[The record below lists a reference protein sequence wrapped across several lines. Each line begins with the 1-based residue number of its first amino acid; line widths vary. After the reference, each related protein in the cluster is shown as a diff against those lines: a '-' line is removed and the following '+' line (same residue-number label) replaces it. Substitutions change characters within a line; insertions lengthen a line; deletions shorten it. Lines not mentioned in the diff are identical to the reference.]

1 MDDLFLKAPVPK
13 AYFKL
18 ALPVVLGMVAS
29 MIYNL
34 ADTFFIAKTQ
44 NANLVAGVTICTPL
58 FSLML
63 ALGDIFGLGGSALI
77 SRLLGQQKHNAARQ
91 ASSFCFYA
99 ALLVGAIVSLLMLL
113 NENFILRLLRTTGAT
128 YQYAAEF
135 YRVMVAGSVL
145 IIVSLIPGNL
155 LRTEG
160 LALESMIGTM
170 VGTILTIILDP
181 IFIFKLQLGATGAAL
196 ATVIGYA
203 FSDLVL
209 VYYVCYRAKFL
220 TIKPIGLKVNRA
232 TFSSILVIGI
242 PASITNLMQSFGTA
256 LLNNALAN
264 YGAAAIAALGIALKV
279 YLIVMLVMVGFA
291 FGAQPLLGYNYGAKQ
306 MHRLESVIRF
316 DLLIEVVAAFSLSL
330 VLIAVAPA
338 IVGCFMQNAIVIRDG
353 AQILR
358 CLLLTTP
365 FVGAILVFTTLFQ
378 SAGQALGA
386 FSMSIS
392 RQGVLLLMVLLVAVP
407 IWGYLAIIWAQPA
420 ADVGTFLIGG
430 LFYRRFKQ
438 KNKKIITKKPG

>member
-1 MDDLFLKAPVPK
+1 
-13 AYFKL
+13 
-18 ALPVVLGMVAS
+18 
-29 MIYNL
+29 MI
-34 ADTFFIAKTQ
+34 
-44 NANLVAGVTICTPL
+44 
-58 FSLML
+58 
-63 ALGDIFGLGGSALI
+63 
-77 SRLLGQQKHNAARQ
+77 
-91 ASSFCFYA
+91 
-99 ALLVGAIVSLLMLL
+99 
-113 NENFILRLLRTTGAT
+113 
-128 YQYAAEF
+128 QY
-135 YRVMVAGSVL
+135 L
-145 IIVSLIPGNL
+145 
-155 LRTEG
+155 
-160 LALESMIGTM
+160 
-170 VGTILTIILDP
+170 
-181 IFIFKLQLGATGAAL
+181 FIFKLQLGATGAAL

-330 VLIAVAPA
+330 FLIAVAPA

-386 FSMSIS
+386 FSMSI
-392 RQGVLLLMVLLVAVP
+392 
-407 IWGYLAIIWAQPA
+407 
-420 ADVGTFLIGG
+420 
-430 LFYRRFKQ
+430 
-438 KNKKIITKKPG
+438 

>member
-113 NENFILRLLRTTGAT
+113 NENFILRLLGTTGAT

-145 IIVSLIPGNL
+145 KIVSLIPGNL

-330 VLIAVAPA
+330 FLIAVAPA

-386 FSMSIS
+386 FSMSI
-392 RQGVLLLMVLLVAVP
+392 
-407 IWGYLAIIWAQPA
+407 
-420 ADVGTFLIGG
+420 
-430 LFYRRFKQ
+430 
-438 KNKKIITKKPG
+438 